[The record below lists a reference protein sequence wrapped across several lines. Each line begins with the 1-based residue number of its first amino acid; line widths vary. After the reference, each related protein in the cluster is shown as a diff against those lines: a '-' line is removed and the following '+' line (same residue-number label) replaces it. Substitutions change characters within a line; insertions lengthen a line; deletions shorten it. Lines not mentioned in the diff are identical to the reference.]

1 LQSFT
6 SGIENT
12 RPVICRILWQ
22 CKAERCQIVQRC
34 QIVLWTGQLCLRGK
48 KPYVSFFFLCPK
60 KREDGLN
67 VKQGILTII
76 GAVGAY
82 IANLLGGWDAGL
94 TTLVIFMAVD
104 YFTGLIVAGIFHK
117 SKKTESGALSSK
129 AGIQGIAKK
138 IMMLLMVLV
147 AVRLDILTGTDYI
160 RDAVII
166 ALCGNE
172 LISIIENAG
181 LMGVPIPKKLKDAIE
196 VLSKKEE
203 G

>member
-1 LQSFT
+1 M
-6 SGIENT
+6 
-12 RPVICRILWQ
+12 
-22 CKAERCQIVQRC
+22 
-34 QIVLWTGQLCLRGK
+34 RGE
-48 KPYVSFFFLCPK
+48 VFFL
-60 KREDGLN
+60 
-67 VKQGILTII
+67 KQGILTVI
-76 GAVGAY
+76 GAIGAF

-104 YFTGLIVAGIFHK
+104 YFTGLVVAGIFHQ
-117 SKKTESGALSSK
+117 SQKTKNGTLSSK
-129 AGIQGIAKK
+129 AGLQGIAKK

-181 LMGVPIPKKLKDAIE
+181 LMGVPIPKKLQDAIE
-196 VLSKKEE
+196 VLSKKEDE
-203 G
+203 

>member
-1 LQSFT
+1 M
-6 SGIENT
+6 
-12 RPVICRILWQ
+12 
-22 CKAERCQIVQRC
+22 
-34 QIVLWTGQLCLRGK
+34 
-48 KPYVSFFFLCPK
+48 
-60 KREDGLN
+60 
-67 VKQGILTII
+67 KQGILTII

-94 TTLVIFMAVD
+94 ATLVIFMAVD
-104 YFTGLIVAGIFHK
+104 YFTGLVVAGIFHK
-117 SKKTESGALSSK
+117 SKKTENGALSSK

-196 VLSKKEE
+196 VLSRKEE

>member
-1 LQSFT
+1 M
-6 SGIENT
+6 
-12 RPVICRILWQ
+12 
-22 CKAERCQIVQRC
+22 
-34 QIVLWTGQLCLRGK
+34 RGE
-48 KPYVSFFFLCPK
+48 VFFL
-60 KREDGLN
+60 
-67 VKQGILTII
+67 KQGILTVI
-76 GAVGAY
+76 GAIGAF

-104 YFTGLIVAGIFHK
+104 YFTGLVVAGIFHQ
-117 SKKTESGALSSK
+117 SQKTKNGTLSSK
-129 AGIQGIAKK
+129 AGLQGIAKK

-181 LMGVPIPKKLKDAIE
+181 LMGVPIPKKLQDAIE
-196 VLSKKEE
+196 VLSKKGEE
-203 G
+203 

>member
-1 LQSFT
+1 M
-6 SGIENT
+6 
-12 RPVICRILWQ
+12 
-22 CKAERCQIVQRC
+22 
-34 QIVLWTGQLCLRGK
+34 
-48 KPYVSFFFLCPK
+48 
-60 KREDGLN
+60 
-67 VKQGILTII
+67 KQGILTII

-94 TTLVIFMAVD
+94 TTLVIFMAID
-104 YFTGLIVAGIFHK
+104 YSTGLIVAGIFHK

-129 AGIQGIAKK
+129 AGLQGIAKK

-147 AVRLDILTGTDYI
+147 AVRIDIMIGTDYV

-181 LMGVPIPKKLKDAIE
+181 LMGVPIPKKLQDAIE
-196 VLSKKEE
+196 VLNRKGE

>member
-1 LQSFT
+1 M
-6 SGIENT
+6 
-12 RPVICRILWQ
+12 
-22 CKAERCQIVQRC
+22 
-34 QIVLWTGQLCLRGK
+34 
-48 KPYVSFFFLCPK
+48 
-60 KREDGLN
+60 
-67 VKQGILTII
+67 KQGILTVI
-76 GAVGAY
+76 GATGAY

-94 TTLVIFMAVD
+94 ATLVIFMAVD

>member
-1 LQSFT
+1 L
-6 SGIENT
+6 
-12 RPVICRILWQ
+12 
-22 CKAERCQIVQRC
+22 
-34 QIVLWTGQLCLRGK
+34 
-48 KPYVSFFFLCPK
+48 
-60 KREDGLN
+60 
-67 VKQGILTII
+67 KQGILTVI
-76 GAVGAY
+76 GAIGAF

-104 YFTGLIVAGIFHK
+104 YFTGLVVAGIFHQ
-117 SKKTESGALSSK
+117 SQKTKNGTLSSK
-129 AGIQGIAKK
+129 AGLQGIAKK

-181 LMGVPIPKKLKDAIE
+181 LMGVPIPKKLQDAIE
-196 VLSKKEE
+196 VLSKKGEE
-203 G
+203 

>member
-1 LQSFT
+1 M
-6 SGIENT
+6 
-12 RPVICRILWQ
+12 
-22 CKAERCQIVQRC
+22 
-34 QIVLWTGQLCLRGK
+34 
-48 KPYVSFFFLCPK
+48 
-60 KREDGLN
+60 
-67 VKQGILTII
+67 KQGILTII

-94 TTLVIFMAVD
+94 TTLVIFMAID
-104 YFTGLIVAGIFHK
+104 YSTGLIVAGIFHK
-117 SKKTESGALSSK
+117 SKKTENGALSSK
-129 AGIQGIAKK
+129 AGLQGIAKK

-147 AVRLDILTGTDYI
+147 AVRIDIMIGTDYV

-196 VLSKKEE
+196 VLNKKGE

>member
-1 LQSFT
+1 M
-6 SGIENT
+6 
-12 RPVICRILWQ
+12 
-22 CKAERCQIVQRC
+22 
-34 QIVLWTGQLCLRGK
+34 
-48 KPYVSFFFLCPK
+48 
-60 KREDGLN
+60 
-67 VKQGILTII
+67 KQGVLTII

-94 TTLVIFMAVD
+94 TTLVIFMAID

-117 SKKTESGALSSK
+117 SGKTENGALSSK
-129 AGIQGIAKK
+129 AGLQGIAKK

-181 LMGVPIPKKLKDAIE
+181 LMGVPIPKKLQDAIE
-196 VLSKKEE
+196 VLNKKGE